1 MKYKLIALLISAGL
15 AQQALAQTI
24 VAPAAGTPKLPV
36 KENPES
42 AKGIA
47 GEPAKPD
54 PASYGLDPAT
64 GVYKHPAETPS
75 IGGTHPF
82 KGSLDHLDQ
91 SSYLHNTKV
100 EALHPE
106 MLGSPYHSWQTTV
119 DMNGRRYMVIH
130 EKSFYKVF
138 DITDPRKAQL
148 IAQKKWG
155 WGSSEHPFGPLTI
168 QFNEKLG
175 KHVAVQCYEVTRFG
189 ILENKYKA
197 EQQDKIDTIRKQ
209 PILRGFRVFELD
221 GPDPAQWKK
230 LSELPL
236 DAGSSADKFPQQGS
250 GCGDIPVYWGGKYLF
265 VSGAPDDSFANQEY
279 ANFLYNQAQ
288 MAFDLSDPRAPKRLS
303 TWWVPGS
310 RVGEEEEY
318 KKNPRVGKKTA
329 WMGARMPLF
338 IPKDPEKGGKYGY
351 AAMGGMGF
359 HVIDIS
365 NPAKLTRVGKL
376 DMPVSQAGT
385 EGDNIDVS
393 KVEKSGVVYYS
404 GYPLNE
410 DCYEPYKDIYAI
422 DVKNPASAKV
432 IATLPRPTPPKG
444 ATFTDYCQRRGSF
457 GPKRS
462 GYWHQPGTPSD
473 QYLVYAFYNAG
484 AQIFDVSNPAAPKI
498 AGYFVPPTVDPKMN
512 QHFGDQT
519 HGVFIEWDRK
529 LIWVF
534 TNHGGYAISSPLL
547 GAPVFD
553 LPAKK

>member
-1 MKYKLIALLISAGL
+1 MKIKHVAWLAIASFAAPLM
-15 AQQALAQTI
+15 AQTI
-24 VAPAAGTPKLPV
+24 VPPAAGSAKLPV
-36 KENPES
+36 KEEREE
-42 AKGIA
+42 AKGTQ
-47 GEPAKPD
+47 GEPAR
-54 PASYGLDPAT
+54 PAAGSYGLNPKT
-64 GVYKHPAETPS
+64 GVFKHPAEAPS

-82 KGSLDHLDQ
+82 KGSLDYLDQ
-91 SSYLHNTKV
+91 NSYLLNTKV
-100 EALHPE
+100 EAQYPD

-138 DITDPRKAQL
+138 DITDPRKAQM
-148 IAQKKWG
+148 IANKKWA
-155 WGSSEHPFGPLTI
+155 WGGTEHPFGPLTI

-189 ILENKYKA
+189 ILENKYKP
-197 EQQDKIDTIRKQ
+197 EQQAKVDIIRNQ
-209 PILRGFRVFELD
+209 PILRGFRVFALN
-221 GPDPAQWKK
+221 GPDPAQWTK

-236 DAGSSADKFPQQGS
+236 DANATADKFPQQGS
-250 GCGDIPVYWGGKYLF
+250 GCGDVPVYWGGKYLF

-288 MAFDLSDPRAPKRLS
+288 MAFDLSDPAQPQRLS

-310 RVGEEEEY
+310 RTGEEEEY
-318 KKNPRVGKKTA
+318 RKNPRVGKKTS

-338 IPKDPEKGGKYGY
+338 IPRDPEKGGQYGY

-359 HVIDIS
+359 HVIDVS
-365 NPAKLTRVGKL
+365 NPGAMKRVGKL

-385 EGDNIDVS
+385 EGDNIDVT
-393 KVEKSGVVYYS
+393 KVEKTGIVYYS

-422 DVKNPASAKV
+422 DVKDPANPRIIS
-432 IATLPRPTPPKG
+432 TLPRPTPPKG
-444 ATFTDYCQRRGSF
+444 AAFTDYCQRRGSF

-473 QYLVYAFYNAG
+473 KYLVYAFYNAG
-484 AQIFDVSNPAAPKI
+484 AQIFDVSNPAKPKI
-498 AGYFVPPTVDPKMN
+498 AGYFVPPTVDPKVN

-519 HGVFIEWDRK
+519 HGVFIEWDRN

-547 GAPVFD
+547 GAPKFG
-553 LPAKK
+553 L